1 MNSAEFLLWVRGTGL
16 DVALAIFV
24 FGIVLRLVEVLM
36 LGRKANLAELRG
48 SGVGSG
54 FRTMISRS
62 LPADMNT
69 MKRSMFTIVTGYAF
83 HIGLFVVIF
92 LLTPHIQL
100 IESVLGISWPA
111 LPNAIVDLFA
121 VISMIALMAIL
132 WHRLT
137 HPVVRFLS
145 TGQDYLVW
153 ALTFLPLLTGYMAYH
168 HLWFGY
174 NWLLGAH
181 ILSVELMLVLFPFT
195 KLTHAFTLF
204 ISRWYT
210 GMMAGEKGVAS

>member
-16 DVALAIFV
+16 NIAVAIFT
-24 FGIVLRLVEVLM
+24 FGMLIRLVEIFM
-36 LGRKANLAELRG
+36 LGHKQNLAELRG
-48 SGVGSG
+48 NGVSAG

-62 LPADMNT
+62 RPADANT
-69 MKRSMFTIVTGYAF
+69 MRRSMFTFIAGYGF
-83 HIGLFVVIF
+83 HIGLFVAIF

-100 IESVLGISWPA
+100 FESLLGFGWPA
-111 LPNAIVDLFA
+111 LPTPVVDLF
-121 VISMIALMAIL
+121 VVIALISLLAIL

-145 TGQDYLVW
+145 TPQDYLIW
-153 ALTFLPLLTGYMAYH
+153 AATFLPLLTGYMSYH
-168 HLWFGY
+168 HLWFPY
-174 NWLLGAH
+174 SWLLGVH
-181 ILSVELMLVLFPFT
+181 ILSVEFMLILFPFS

-210 GMMAGEKGVAS
+210 GMMAGEKGVQS